1 MAKMIKDST
10 KVVCDTCGQNVIFA
24 RVIKPWA
31 DAATAGD
38 APFKGMVRRC
48 KCGSFDTQGKD
59 VKKLVG

>member
-1 MAKMIKDST
+1 MAKMIKDT
-10 KVVCDTCGQNVIFA
+10 VKAVCGTCGANYVFA

-31 DAATAGD
+31 DPATEGD

-48 KCGSFDTQGKD
+48 KCGSFDSQGKD